1 MKKLICSIVSFTT
14 LCLSNPIQ
22 AKMVESGI
30 ASIYSVRTNNG
41 TVTASGVPLSDYSF
55 TAAHKTLPLGSFV
68 KVVCQKTKKS
78 VVVKITDRGP
88 YVKGRVID
96 LTPKAAKAIGLD
108 WHKGLTKVSI
118 VKVNSNDLKV
128 KKNIQTR
135 AIKVSPLKGAPFINS
150 SIITK
155 QNDPLRWT
163 NTDTAFA
170 LCVVAVAIYIFLARN
185 E

>member
-1 MKKLICSIVSFTT
+1 MKKLICSIVSFTA

-22 AKMVESGI
+22 AKMAESGI

-41 TVTASGVPLSDYSF
+41 TVTASGIPLSDYSL

-68 KVVCQKTKKS
+68 KVICQKTKKS

-108 WHKGLTKVSI
+108 WHKGLAKVSI

-128 KKNIQTR
+128 KKNIKTR
-135 AIKVSPLKGAPFINS
+135 AIKVAPSKGAPFINS
-150 SIITK
+150 SIIAK
-155 QNDPLRWT
+155 QNDLLYWT

-170 LCVVAVAIYIFLARN
+170 LCVIVASIYVFLARN